1 MCWWPLSYL
10 SYATCTSCCREIQV
24 DARWRR
30 HNVDRVCN
38 EGLGPTRGTR
48 VAAFAAADERGGL
61 TPRSRLPRARR
72 AEVRA
77 LERETSGEPE
87 TRSPRR
93 AGSWVRYIAYVFV
106 AFAILSVR
114 VCVFAIRV
122 CEI

>member
-1 MCWWPLSYL
+1 MKGY
-10 SYATCTSCCREIQV
+10 
-24 DARWRR
+24 
-30 HNVDRVCN
+30 
-38 EGLGPTRGTR
+38 LGPTRGTR
-48 VAAFAAADERGGL
+48 VAGFAAADERGGL

-77 LERETSGEPE
+77 PERETSGEPE

-106 AFAILSVR
+106 AFAILSV
-114 VCVFAIRV
+114 VCACLRLFAIRV